1 MHIIWFFSWRQT
13 SNCVWDGPR
22 ESANDKTCDT
32 TILDGHSGYCQ
43 CADSTL
49 RDKKGCT
56 AATYSTCN
64 AACIGTFVLA
74 IFYQCIISLKNT
86 YTIGYLLLV
95 YFCFSLTDNLKESYK
110 KAAKKVL
117 IGDDFSDHHQCH
129 SKVSAQ
135 RCIHG
140 FVFL

>member
-1 MHIIWFFSWRQT
+1 MHVISFFSWRQT

-49 RDKKGCT
+49 RNKKGCT

-64 AACIGTFVLA
+64 AACIGTFVSA
-74 IFYQCIISLKNT
+74 MFYQCINAQK
-86 YTIGYLLLV
+86 YLYHRVFTVSIFFVLV
-95 YFCFSLTDNLKESYK
+95 
-110 KAAKKVL
+110 
-117 IGDDFSDHHQCH
+117 
-129 SKVSAQ
+129 
-135 RCIHG
+135 
-140 FVFL
+140 

>member
-1 MHIIWFFSWRQT
+1 MHVISFFSWRQT

-49 RDKKGCT
+49 RNKKGCT

-64 AACIGTFVLA
+64 AACIGTFVSA
-74 IFYQCIISLKNT
+74 ISYQCIQMTRNIAQK
-86 YTIGYLLLV
+86 YLYHLV
-95 YFCFSLTDNLKESYK
+95 FTVSIFF
-110 KAAKKVL
+110 VL
-117 IGDDFSDHHQCH
+117 
-129 SKVSAQ
+129 V
-135 RCIHG
+135 
-140 FVFL
+140 

>member
-1 MHIIWFFSWRQT
+1 MHVISFFSWRQT

-49 RDKKGCT
+49 RNKKGCT

-64 AACIGTFVLA
+64 AACIGTFVSA

-86 YTIGYLLLV
+86 YIIGYLLLV
-95 YFCFSLTDNLKESYK
+95 YFLF
-110 KAAKKVL
+110 
-117 IGDDFSDHHQCH
+117 
-129 SKVSAQ
+129 
-135 RCIHG
+135 
-140 FVFL
+140 

>member
-1 MHIIWFFSWRQT
+1 MNNLKSVKIHKNACNIAFFSWRQT

-49 RDKKGCT
+49 RNKKGCT

-64 AACIGTFVLA
+64 AACIGTFVSV
-74 IFYQCIISLKNT
+74 IFSQCIMLFNAKEGKYCYHYLFIVSIS
-86 YTIGYLLLV
+86 
-95 YFCFSLTDNLKESYK
+95 
-110 KAAKKVL
+110 
-117 IGDDFSDHHQCH
+117 
-129 SKVSAQ
+129 
-135 RCIHG
+135 
-140 FVFL
+140 